1 MGKLSRVALIY
12 IGAVV
17 VTAVVLVARGP
28 FTGLRWQYVVFL
40 GILVIVSESRA
51 TQLRKGQ
58 ITWSSS
64 SAAMLASVVLVGPVG
79 AAIVGACTA
88 LGLRRGPHLLQ
99 RVFNT
104 SMYALSAYL
113 AGRAFLAFG
122 GHVGLPDEKSFP
134 AIIAPFAAAALILV
148 AANHG
153 LLSGVLWL
161 TRPPDRMSSGASGA
175 GVGLSARLL
184 LSDLGYAAY
193 GLLMAALW
201 SVVGFF
207 APLLVLIPLFVAR
220 WAVTQ
225 FAEQQK
231 AYEAT
236 VGALCQAVETKD
248 FYTRG
253 HSDRVSRGSVMI
265 AREIGMR
272 GERVEAIRYAGM
284 LHDVG
289 KLGVPTKVLRKTG
302 KLTEEEYAAIQLH
315 PMRGLDIVREI
326 GFLDEALAGIM
337 HHHERIDGRGYPMG
351 LAGDEIPEFAR
362 VLAVADAF
370 DSMTSTRSYRGA
382 RPVSE
387 AIEELRK
394 WSGTQFDP
402 AFVDAFVAALKREG
416 WQLPEPP
423 AGARGRRP
431 GHRHRAGSRRP
442 GRPHPGH
449 RQPVDPITLSG
460 PSARRREL
468 RRYPWQVRDSGQL
481 LLVVAAGVTLV
492 AAVAQTAAEGLK
504 DPRIAIAFGALIAF
518 GEVLRLNLPGDR
530 ETAPIGF
537 AGALAYALLIRVGT
551 HFVQHS
557 AEQVVTVAT
566 IGMIIGALPH
576 LAVGRPARV
585 SGMAT
590 RLLCVAC
597 VAYIF
602 RPLAGNSAVEK
613 HWGLAF
619 TLMTSLTVLALLL
632 EAVLTALLRV
642 GRAAGQVPGG
652 AGGRDARPAATG
664 RGGGR
669 LGAAHRVRGGSD
681 GAVLAGRVHRAAARH
696 PGGVPPVRRD
706 PGHLPADRAGAG
718 QGDRDRRV
726 RRNRSFRTGQQAR
739 GRDRPG
745 ARHPR
750 ARAARAR
757 VRRADARHRPAVA
770 ARPDPRR
777 GHRAGLPAGPAAHR
791 RARRRRDPAGPGAW
805 LGGRDRAPAERALPG
820 HRSARPPAAPPLRP
834 AR

>member
-1 MGKLSRVALIY
+1 MGKLSRVALLY

-17 VTAVVLVARGP
+17 VSAVVLVARGP

-58 ITWSSS
+58 LTWSPS
-64 SAAMLASVVLVGPVG
+64 SAAMLASVVLAGPVG

-88 LGLRRGPHLLQ
+88 LGLRRGPSILQ

-104 SMYALSAYL
+104 AMYALSAYL
-113 AGRAFLAFG
+113 AGRAFLALG
-122 GHVGLPDEKSFP
+122 GHVGLPDEQSFP
-134 AIIAPFAAAALILV
+134 GIIAPFAGAALVLV
-148 AANHG
+148 VANHG

-161 TRPPDRMSSGASGA
+161 TRPPDGTPSGV
-175 GVGLSARLL
+175 GVGLSGRLL

-193 GLLMAALW
+193 GLLIAALW

-220 WAVTQ
+220 WAVAQ

-289 KLGVPTKVLRKTG
+289 KLGVPTKVLQKTG
-302 KLTEEEYAAIQLH
+302 KLTEEEYDAIQLH

-382 RPVSE
+382 RPVAE

-416 WQLPEPP
+416 WQRPE
-423 AGARGRRP
+423 R
-431 GHRHRAGSRRP
+431 
-442 GRPHPGH
+442 
-449 RQPVDPITLSG
+449 
-460 PSARRREL
+460 
-468 RRYPWQVRDSGQL
+468 
-481 LLVVAAGVTLV
+481 
-492 AAVAQTAAEGLK
+492 
-504 DPRIAIAFGALIAF
+504 
-518 GEVLRLNLPGDR
+518 GDR
-530 ETAPIGF
+530 S
-537 AGALAYALLIRVGT
+537 R
-551 HFVQHS
+551 
-557 AEQVVTVAT
+557 
-566 IGMIIGALPH
+566 
-576 LAVGRPARV
+576 
-585 SGMAT
+585 
-590 RLLCVAC
+590 
-597 VAYIF
+597 
-602 RPLAGNSAVEK
+602 
-613 HWGLAF
+613 
-619 TLMTSLTVLALLL
+619 
-632 EAVLTALLRV
+632 
-642 GRAAGQVPGG
+642 
-652 AGGRDARPAATG
+652 
-664 RGGGR
+664 
-669 LGAAHRVRGGSD
+669 
-681 GAVLAGRVHRAAARH
+681 
-696 PGGVPPVRRD
+696 
-706 PGHLPADRAGAG
+706 
-718 QGDRDRRV
+718 
-726 RRNRSFRTGQQAR
+726 
-739 GRDRPG
+739 
-745 ARHPR
+745 
-750 ARAARAR
+750 
-757 VRRADARHRPAVA
+757 
-770 ARPDPRR
+770 
-777 GHRAGLPAGPAAHR
+777 
-791 RARRRRDPAGPGAW
+791 
-805 LGGRDRAPAERALPG
+805 
-820 HRSARPPAAPPLRP
+820 
-834 AR
+834 

>member
-1 MGKLSRVALIY
+1 MGKLSRVALLY
-12 IGAVV
+12 IGVV
-17 VTAVVLVARGP
+17 VVLAVVLVARGP
-28 FTGLRWQYVVFL
+28 FTGLSWRYVVFL

-58 ITWSSS
+58 LTWSSS

-88 LGLRRGPHLLQ
+88 LGLRRGPSILQ

-113 AGRAFLAFG
+113 AGRAFLALG
-122 GHVGLPDEKSFP
+122 GHVGLPNENSFP
-134 AIIAPFAAAALILV
+134 KIIWPFAGAALIHV

-161 TRPPDRMSSGASGA
+161 TRGRGSSGAIGSQGV
-175 GVGLSARLL
+175 GVGLTGRLL

-193 GLLMAALW
+193 GLLIAALW
-201 SVVGFF
+201 SVVGPF

-220 WAVTQ
+220 WAVAQ

-272 GERVEAIRYAGM
+272 GDRVEAIRYAGM

-289 KLGVPTKVLRKTG
+289 KLGVPTKVLQKTG

-382 RPVSE
+382 RPVDE

-416 WQLPEPP
+416 WQHPEPP
-423 AGARGRRP
+423 
-431 GHRHRAGSRRP
+431 
-442 GRPHPGH
+442 
-449 RQPVDPITLSG
+449 
-460 PSARRREL
+460 
-468 RRYPWQVRDSGQL
+468 
-481 LLVVAAGVTLV
+481 
-492 AAVAQTAAEGLK
+492 
-504 DPRIAIAFGALIAF
+504 
-518 GEVLRLNLPGDR
+518 
-530 ETAPIGF
+530 
-537 AGALAYALLIRVGT
+537 
-551 HFVQHS
+551 
-557 AEQVVTVAT
+557 
-566 IGMIIGALPH
+566 
-576 LAVGRPARV
+576 
-585 SGMAT
+585 
-590 RLLCVAC
+590 
-597 VAYIF
+597 
-602 RPLAGNSAVEK
+602 
-613 HWGLAF
+613 
-619 TLMTSLTVLALLL
+619 VLAADDL
-632 EAVLTALLRV
+632 ATATAQDHDDPATPLRV
-642 GRAAGQVPGG
+642 V
-652 AGGRDARPAATG
+652 DS
-664 RGGGR
+664 
-669 LGAAHRVRGGSD
+669 L
-681 GAVLAGRVHRAAARH
+681 
-696 PGGVPPVRRD
+696 
-706 PGHLPADRAGAG
+706 
-718 QGDRDRRV
+718 
-726 RRNRSFRTGQQAR
+726 
-739 GRDRPG
+739 
-745 ARHPR
+745 
-750 ARAARAR
+750 
-757 VRRADARHRPAVA
+757 
-770 ARPDPRR
+770 
-777 GHRAGLPAGPAAHR
+777 
-791 RARRRRDPAGPGAW
+791 
-805 LGGRDRAPAERALPG
+805 
-820 HRSARPPAAPPLRP
+820 
-834 AR
+834 

>member
-1 MGKLSRVALIY
+1 LGKLSRVALLY
-12 IGAVV
+12 IGVV
-17 VTAVVLVARGP
+17 VVLAVVLVARGP
-28 FTGLRWQYVVFL
+28 FTGLSWQYVVFL

-58 ITWSSS
+58 LTWSSS

-88 LGLRRGPHLLQ
+88 LGLRRGPSILQ

-113 AGRAFLAFG
+113 AGRAFLALG

-134 AIIAPFAAAALILV
+134 KIIWPFAGAALIHV

-161 TRPPDRMSSGASGA
+161 TRGRSSSGALGGQGI
-175 GVGLSARLL
+175 GVGLTGRLL

-193 GLLMAALW
+193 GLLIAALW
-201 SVVGFF
+201 SVVGPF

-220 WAVTQ
+220 WAVAQ

-272 GERVEAIRYAGM
+272 GDRVEAIRYAGM

-289 KLGVPTKVLRKTG
+289 KLGVPTKVLQKTG

-382 RPVSE
+382 RPVDE

-402 AFVDAFVAALKREG
+402 AFVAAFVAALKRDG
-416 WQLPEPP
+416 WQRPQPP
-423 AGARGRRP
+423 
-431 GHRHRAGSRRP
+431 
-442 GRPHPGH
+442 
-449 RQPVDPITLSG
+449 VL
-460 PSARRREL
+460 
-468 RRYPWQVRDSGQL
+468 
-481 LLVVAAGVTLV
+481 AADDL
-492 AAVAQTAAEGLK
+492 AAVTAQ
-504 DPRIAIAFGALIAF
+504 DH
-518 GEVLRLNLPGDR
+518 D
-530 ETAPIGF
+530 
-537 AGALAYALLIRVGT
+537 
-551 HFVQHS
+551 
-557 AEQVVTVAT
+557 
-566 IGMIIGALPH
+566 
-576 LAVGRPARV
+576 
-585 SGMAT
+585 
-590 RLLCVAC
+590 
-597 VAYIF
+597 
-602 RPLAGNSAVEK
+602 
-613 HWGLAF
+613 
-619 TLMTSLTVLALLL
+619 
-632 EAVLTALLRV
+632 
-642 GRAAGQVPGG
+642 
-652 AGGRDARPAATG
+652 D
-664 RGGGR
+664 
-669 LGAAHRVRGGSD
+669 
-681 GAVLAGRVHRAAARH
+681 
-696 PGGVPPVRRD
+696 
-706 PGHLPADRAGAG
+706 
-718 QGDRDRRV
+718 
-726 RRNRSFRTGQQAR
+726 
-739 GRDRPG
+739 
-745 ARHPR
+745 
-750 ARAARAR
+750 
-757 VRRADARHRPAVA
+757 
-770 ARPDPRR
+770 
-777 GHRAGLPAGPAAHR
+777 
-791 RARRRRDPAGPGAW
+791 
-805 LGGRDRAPAERALPG
+805 
-820 HRSARPPAAPPLRP
+820 PAAPLRVIDSL
-834 AR
+834 

>member
-1 MGKLSRVALIY
+1 LGKLSRVALLY

-17 VTAVVLVARGP
+17 VSAVVLVARGP

-58 ITWSSS
+58 LTWSPS
-64 SAAMLASVVLVGPVG
+64 SAAMLASVVLAGPVG

-88 LGLRRGPHLLQ
+88 LGLRRGPSILQ

-104 SMYALSAYL
+104 AMYALSAYL
-113 AGRAFLAFG
+113 AGRAFLALG
-122 GHVGLPDEKSFP
+122 GQVGLPDEQSFP
-134 AIIAPFAAAALILV
+134 GIIAPFAGAALVLV
-148 AANHG
+148 VANHG

-161 TRPPDRMSSGASGA
+161 TRPPDGTPSGV
-175 GVGLSARLL
+175 GVGLSGRLL

-193 GLLMAALW
+193 GLLIAALW

-220 WAVTQ
+220 WAVAQ

-272 GERVEAIRYAGM
+272 SERVEAIRYAGM

-289 KLGVPTKVLRKTG
+289 KLGVPTKVLQKTG

-382 RPVSE
+382 RPVAE

-416 WQLPEPP
+416 WQRPEPP
-423 AGARGRRP
+423 
-431 GHRHRAGSRRP
+431 
-442 GRPHPGH
+442 
-449 RQPVDPITLSG
+449 VI
-460 PSARRREL
+460 
-468 RRYPWQVRDSGQL
+468 
-481 LLVVAAGVTLV
+481 AA
-492 AAVAQTAAEGLK
+492 
-504 DPRIAIAFGALIAF
+504 D
-518 GEVLRLNLPGDR
+518 D
-530 ETAPIGF
+530 
-537 AGALAYALLIRVGT
+537 
-551 HFVQHS
+551 
-557 AEQVVTVAT
+557 
-566 IGMIIGALPH
+566 
-576 LAVGRPARV
+576 
-585 SGMAT
+585 
-590 RLLCVAC
+590 
-597 VAYIF
+597 
-602 RPLAGNSAVEK
+602 
-613 HWGLAF
+613 
-619 TLMTSLTVLALLL
+619 
-632 EAVLTALLRV
+632 LTAVTAQDHDDPGAPLRV
-642 GRAAGQVPGG
+642 I
-652 AGGRDARPAATG
+652 DS
-664 RGGGR
+664 
-669 LGAAHRVRGGSD
+669 L
-681 GAVLAGRVHRAAARH
+681 
-696 PGGVPPVRRD
+696 
-706 PGHLPADRAGAG
+706 
-718 QGDRDRRV
+718 
-726 RRNRSFRTGQQAR
+726 
-739 GRDRPG
+739 
-745 ARHPR
+745 
-750 ARAARAR
+750 
-757 VRRADARHRPAVA
+757 
-770 ARPDPRR
+770 
-777 GHRAGLPAGPAAHR
+777 
-791 RARRRRDPAGPGAW
+791 
-805 LGGRDRAPAERALPG
+805 
-820 HRSARPPAAPPLRP
+820 
-834 AR
+834 

>member
-1 MGKLSRVALIY
+1 MGKLSRVALLY

-17 VTAVVLVARGP
+17 VSAVVLVARGP

-58 ITWSSS
+58 LTWSPS
-64 SAAMLASVVLVGPVG
+64 SAAMLASVVLAGPVG

-88 LGLRRGPHLLQ
+88 LGLRRGPSILQ

-104 SMYALSAYL
+104 AMYALSAYL
-113 AGRAFLAFG
+113 AGRAFLALG
-122 GHVGLPDEKSFP
+122 GQVGLPDEQSFP
-134 AIIAPFAAAALILV
+134 GIIAPFAGAALVLV
-148 AANHG
+148 VANHG

-161 TRPPDRMSSGASGA
+161 TRPPDGTPSGV
-175 GVGLSARLL
+175 GVGLSGRLL

-193 GLLMAALW
+193 GLLIAALW

-220 WAVTQ
+220 WAVAQ

-289 KLGVPTKVLRKTG
+289 KLGVPTKVLQKTG

-382 RPVSE
+382 RPVAE

-402 AFVDAFVAALKREG
+402 AFVDAFVAALKRHG

-423 AGARGRRP
+423 VIAADDLATVTAQDHDDPGAP
-431 GHRHRAGSRRP
+431 
-442 GRPHPGH
+442 
-449 RQPVDPITLSG
+449 
-460 PSARRREL
+460 
-468 RRYPWQVRDSGQL
+468 
-481 LLVVAAGVTLV
+481 
-492 AAVAQTAAEGLK
+492 
-504 DPRIAIAFGALIAF
+504 
-518 GEVLRLNLPGDR
+518 
-530 ETAPIGF
+530 
-537 AGALAYALLIRVGT
+537 
-551 HFVQHS
+551 
-557 AEQVVTVAT
+557 
-566 IGMIIGALPH
+566 
-576 LAVGRPARV
+576 
-585 SGMAT
+585 
-590 RLLCVAC
+590 
-597 VAYIF
+597 
-602 RPLAGNSAVEK
+602 
-613 HWGLAF
+613 
-619 TLMTSLTVLALLL
+619 
-632 EAVLTALLRV
+632 LRV
-642 GRAAGQVPGG
+642 I
-652 AGGRDARPAATG
+652 DS
-664 RGGGR
+664 
-669 LGAAHRVRGGSD
+669 L
-681 GAVLAGRVHRAAARH
+681 
-696 PGGVPPVRRD
+696 
-706 PGHLPADRAGAG
+706 
-718 QGDRDRRV
+718 
-726 RRNRSFRTGQQAR
+726 
-739 GRDRPG
+739 
-745 ARHPR
+745 
-750 ARAARAR
+750 
-757 VRRADARHRPAVA
+757 
-770 ARPDPRR
+770 
-777 GHRAGLPAGPAAHR
+777 
-791 RARRRRDPAGPGAW
+791 
-805 LGGRDRAPAERALPG
+805 
-820 HRSARPPAAPPLRP
+820 
-834 AR
+834 